1 MSSFNNLFNRMES
14 LNEAK
19 VSPVGRQAPV
29 FKDVPKQMK
38 AAGMAASSR
47 DAMIFITQVLSRLDI
62 ITPEV
67 YGSTIKGQH
76 KERMDKLMAILKNH
90 EEDINAKEGDIV
102 KFINDNLDNYTS
114 GAGTDRNR
122 TEKYK
127 ETAKK
132 ISKEVSNIAAGKEA
146 DDGLRDILYFVND
159 TMQDMDIQRSDDDT
173 PETGPVR
180 AAVDSVMAG
189 LRKES
194 QADPDSIPPYIIE
207 DLEEFVPKIMTLEQY
222 KSFVQQLAEFSKEDQ
237 YYQKP
242 VIHFM
247 DSVKAVEAGIAR
259 NVAED
264 GEYANRY
271 TQQGEYESTET
282 VGFEELGL
290 NRAVADS
297 LNADG
302 GGESFYRAV
311 NPNLDIGSLK
321 KLIANREAR
330 MKLPGMRDIGMSG
343 QLARML
349 KQISGL
355 DDAVV
360 VSFAKTKRI
369 APEDGEENY
378 AANQSVLGEINK
390 IAALNTDEY
399 DGERRSHSFI
409 DAAKQVYFKYKRR
422 DDKIRMAAAAK
433 FIDVEDAEDS
443 IKAEV
448 LTACTELAGDEA
460 TNSEMASACEVMYN
474 KYGLDGDQERAE
486 IALSLY
492 NDFKT
497 EAKREEAE
505 ENLTLESIYD
515 VMGFQEIKAPLM
527 DENGVT
533 SSNCSTVDY
542 LTEAVEQEIEKAGLL
557 YTEGYLTE
565 QKTTDSYIKSKPE
578 PGQTFK
584 ERYKPK
590 TNLQLEELR
599 RYGL

>member
-90 EEDINAKEGDIV
+90 EEDINAKEDDIV

-207 DLEEFVPKIMTLEQY
+207 DLEDFVPKIMTLEQY

-242 VIHFM
+242 VIYFM

-264 GEYANRY
+264 GEY
-271 TQQGEYESTET
+271 ESTET
-282 VGFEELGL
+282 VGFAELGL

-297 LNADG
+297 LNQDG
-302 GGESFYRAV
+302 GGESLYRV
-311 NPNLDIGSLK
+311 ENPNLDIGSLK

-343 QLARML
+343 QLTRML

-360 VSFAKTKRI
+360 VSFAKTKQI

-448 LTACTELAGDEA
+448 LTACTELQ
-460 TNSEMASACEVMYN
+460 VM
-474 KYGLDGDQERAE
+474 KLPILKWLAH
-486 IALSLY
+486 
-492 NDFKT
+492 
-497 EAKREEAE
+497 AK
-505 ENLTLESIYD
+505 
-515 VMGFQEIKAPLM
+515 
-527 DENGVT
+527 
-533 SSNCSTVDY
+533 
-542 LTEAVEQEIEKAGLL
+542 
-557 YTEGYLTE
+557 
-565 QKTTDSYIKSKPE
+565 
-578 PGQTFK
+578 
-584 ERYKPK
+584 
-590 TNLQLEELR
+590 
-599 RYGL
+599 